1 MYRSDP
7 RVGLRRHRR
16 GWQAYVQVA
25 GRLYTR
31 SFPLDTTSAE
41 MQAWRHS
48 KRAEVRAM
56 CPTEADPMRPLTDGQ
71 KAAVLEMLQQA
82 IRRQATSGG
91 SVLEHVRRALGFRH
105 SDSA

>member
-1 MYRSDP
+1 
-7 RVGLRRHRR
+7 
-16 GWQAYVQVA
+16 
-25 GRLYTR
+25 
-31 SFPLDTTSAE
+31 
-41 MQAWRHS
+41 
-48 KRAEVRAM
+48 
-56 CPTEADPMRPLTDGQ
+56 MRPLTDGQ